1 MRRDVGLLYPGKICK
16 DREKQRKGMVFQ
28 GICFTDLFHLLKA
41 ASEIVI

>member
-1 MRRDVGLLYPGKICK
+1 MLVYCVQGRSAKTERSKGK
-16 DREKQRKGMVFQ
+16 VFQ